1 MDSLLAMLFV
11 LAAATAN
18 EGGTPVIKEHPS
30 NVVARRNDPATLN
43 CAASGATRIRWYRD
57 GEEVTTAAED
67 PRSHR
72 VLLPSGSLFF
82 LRVATSKRDSDA
94 GTYWCVASNSHG
106 ATRSLNA
113 TLTVATLAYD
123 FQSQADPVVRARV
136 GDSLALPCRPPKGSP
151 PPEVTWLRDSHEVSN
166 SSRISVTQAGDLVIS
181 QAVEEDSASYV
192 CRARNAAGAR
202 ESTPTKLTI
211 MTPPWFEERP
221 ANVTVA
227 SGVVVEL
234 ACRARGSPTPT
245 VTWRRLDGKMP
256 LGRAMIEDQRLVLD
270 HVAAADSGV
279 YVCEVESEAGIAA
292 ARATLTVIDAPE
304 FAQRPQD
311 IQVVAGQSAR
321 LSCKVE
327 GDPKPLLLWRLP
339 TQDRTALLA
348 AGQNSGHASVA
359 EEGQTLLLGDVSTH
373 DSGAYY
379 CWGVSSGGGVSARSE
394 VVVVAAYPP
403 PVIGVGPQD
412 LMVSPGGTATF
423 PCEAV
428 SEAASPSISWK
439 YRPAAHLPARELSEG
454 GNGGRVSLP
463 ANGALIL
470 KDVRADDAG
479 IYSCRISAD
488 TGRVEQAAVLRVED
502 GTQDAAPFLLPAPPS
517 KPRLMAV
524 NQTAVHLSWLP
535 NSQMGGGSDQTYTV
549 EFWRQG
555 WEEWR
560 VADALISQ
568 ESCVVGGLTPGHTY
582 TFLVRAVDSRGASF
596 PSPWSDPVTTRSPRD
611 PSLTEDEVRHV
622 RRRLSRPAVTLTD
635 ATVTAPD
642 SVLLGWEFLALAD
655 EAVEG
660 VLVYAVSDSG
670 AVQVATVLGTSSSS
684 HLMHELHPNSR
695 YTFFVVPF
703 WHSVEGT
710 PSNSMSLRTP
720 QDVPLVAPKDVRVKT
735 REEGTVLITWSTL
748 TPEEARGEVVGYQV
762 SFNYNG
768 SRTIETVANPW
779 LEADGLMAGRLYAVR
794 VAALTEVGAGPF
806 TSPVLM
812 DTGLS
817 HNHPRRQNNDSNS
830 PSVLYSPPQPAWL
843 IYLLIPVVLLMSV
856 ATLFYV
862 RHLRGKSAT
871 SNPSH
876 TPSIYQD
883 ASLYS
888 AHHSINMYSEQ
899 KLWRPSDYDKEINAS
914 SKKLLHPEYEYAEPR
929 VQKIHETTEPYATT
943 ALLAS
948 SPQGSGYRSPWIHQ
962 SDDSGVQVNWT
973 EFLPPPPACPP
984 PRDFNLG
991 DLSRGRRSYLEKG
1004 SPLSTSKYDNMDE
1017 SEQYERPCDV
1027 APTHCYAAYGP
1038 VPHTGNCGKFPTF
1051 NTLQALEYRRVR
1063 TEFRPLHQADPPRS
1077 NTH

>member
-1 MDSLLAMLFV
+1 MEVLLLICLLGVAI
-11 LAAATAN
+11 A
-18 EGGTPVIKEHPS
+18 EGSPPVIKEHPS
-30 NVVARRNDPATLN
+30 SVVARRNDPATLN

-57 GEEVTTAAED
+57 GEKVTTAEED

-106 ATRSLNA
+106 ATRSHNA

-136 GDSLALPCRPPKGSP
+136 GESVVLPCRPPKGSP
-151 PPEVTWLRDSHEVSN
+151 PPEVTWLRDSHEVTN
-166 SSRISVTQAGDLVIS
+166 SSRISVSQAGDLVIS

-311 IQVVAGQSAR
+311 VQVVAGQSAR

-348 AGQNSGHASVA
+348 AGQSSGHASVA
-359 EEGQTLLLGDVSTH
+359 DQGQTLLLGDVSTH

-412 LMVSPGGTATF
+412 LTVSPGGAATF

-479 IYSCRISAD
+479 IYSCHISAD
-488 TGRVEQAAVLRVED
+488 TGSVEQAAVLRVED
-502 GTQDAAPFLLPAPPS
+502 GAQDAGPFLLPAPPS

-684 HLMHELHPNSR
+684 HLLHELKANSH
-695 YTFFVVPF
+695 YTFFLVPF

-720 QDVPLVAPKDVRVKT
+720 QDVPLVAPSDVRVT
-735 REEGTVLITWSTL
+735 LREEGTVLIKWSTL
-748 TPEEARGEVVGYQV
+748 NLEEARGEVVGYQV
-762 SFNYNG
+762 TLSHNG
-768 SRTIETVANPW
+768 THTTETVTHPW
-779 LEADGLMAGRLYAVR
+779 LEADGLMTGRLYTVR
-794 VAALTEVGAGPF
+794 VAALTEAGPGPF
-806 TSPVLM
+806 TAPVLM
-812 DTGLS
+812 DVGPSGAQTS
-817 HNHPRRQNNDSNS
+817 HQNRKDDG
-830 PSVLYSPPQPAWL
+830 SVIYAPPEPAWL
-843 IYLLIPVVLLMSV
+843 VYLLIPVVLLLSA
-856 ATLFYV
+856 ATLVYV
-862 RHLRGKSAT
+862 RRLRGKT
-871 SNPSH
+871 
-876 TPSIYQD
+876 TPPAQPHAPALYQD
-883 ASLYS
+883 PSLYPT
-888 AHHSINMYSEQ
+888 HHSVNMYGEQ
-899 KLWRPSDYDKEINAS
+899 KLWRPSDSDKES
-914 SKKLLHPEYEYAEPR
+914 SLSSTRLLRPEQLVNEYAEPR
-929 VQKIHETTEPYATT
+929 IQRANETAEPYATT
-943 ALLAS
+943 ALLA
-948 SPQGSGYRSPWIHQ
+948 PGTPRLAHGPTWRHRSE
-962 SDDSGVQVNWT
+962 DSGVQVNWAAI
-973 EFLPPPPACPP
+973 LPPPPACPP
-984 PRDFNLG
+984 PHDMSVSAGGRDLPG
-991 DLSRGRRSYLEKG
+991 LHMVYAAASSQ
-1004 SPLSTSKYDNMDE
+1004 YDNMGG
-1017 SEQYERPCDV
+1017 SEQYERPCDATSEHTYDLYAQV
-1027 APTHCYAAYGP
+1027 APADCRG
-1038 VPHTGNCGKFPTF
+1038 GFLTF
-1051 NTLQALEYRRVR
+1051 NTLQSRGCRQVR
-1063 TEFRPLHQADPPRS
+1063 ADYPPSRPLDLPNT